1 VVLYI
6 VETNKKTKVMK
17 IVKNLDLDN
26 SEHIFAYE
34 PFLEEDVVVATIDHN
49 SKTIW
54 PAHGYFAPHK
64 YGKRT
69 EKYAKKIGYRF
80 NNN

>member
-1 VVLYI
+1 
-6 VETNKKTKVMK
+6 MK
-17 IVKNLDLDN
+17 IVKCPYLKNAED
-26 SEHIFAYE
+26 IMGYE
-34 PFLEEDVVVATIDHN
+34 PFFEKDVVVATIHHDT
-49 SKTIW
+49 KTIY

-69 EKYAKKIGYRF
+69 AKYAKKIGYRF

>member
-1 VVLYI
+1 
-6 VETNKKTKVMK
+6 MK
-17 IVKNLDLDN
+17 IVKNLILDN
-26 SEHIFAYE
+26 SEHILAYE
-34 PFLEEDVVVATIDHN
+34 PFFEKDVVVATIFHDT
-49 SKTIW
+49 KTIY
-54 PAHGYFAPHK
+54 PAHGYFAQHK